1 MSWIFRKQTQLD
13 LKIVS
18 RIPADAWPLR
28 KQTQFQKQK
37 TCWWIPADIVTF
49 VQISAFWME
58 KQHHVQTQRYIW
70 YKLAHS
76 FSAKMFIVSK
86 TFQLTVDT
94 K

>member
-13 LKIVS
+13 LKLVK
-18 RIPADAWPLR
+18 RITAD

-76 FSAKMFIVSK
+76 FFAKMFIVSK
-86 TFQLTVDT
+86 TFQLTVDM